1 MMLLTLAFG
10 AVQAAE
16 RTSQSFPAAAENQKT
31 EATTVAATTTVPES
45 SATTTASMPVVTTEN
60 PFNKQDDEEVP
71 YDRKSWI
78 QPKEWNSPRID
89 PKNYDGGIMLYF
101 DKIGLEPELSK
112 GVTQRVYC
120 SIAGVKEPVS
130 SMKFHIFYDTR
141 LKLKKNEKG
150 EVLNPGRAVG
160 GFTTG
165 SAMVEEG
172 QLVFYAYSPN
182 DIEMDKG
189 SLFTLDF
196 IVPEN
201 AEPGEVYPIGISYV
215 DDGIAYDTF
224 LNSAQDDAGKL
235 QMAYV
240 FTRGIYNG
248 YIKMIGEKK
257 TTTTTTGTTTAAAED
272 PLPGDVN
279 CDGEISIADA
289 VLLCRLTA
297 EEPCDD
303 LTLTEQSFIAA
314 DYNLD
319 DLITMLD
326 AAELLADLQANSAE

>member
-1 MMLLTLAFG
+1 MNCKMIIGAMMLFTLAFG
-10 AVQAAE
+10 AVRAAE
-16 RTSQSFPAAAENQKT
+16 HTSQSFPVAAENQKT
-31 EATTVAATTTVPES
+31 EATTIEATTTALAA

-60 PFNKQDDEEVP
+60 PFNKQDDAEVP

-78 QPKEWNSPRID
+78 QPKEWNSPKID
-89 PKNYDGGIMLYF
+89 PKNYNGGIMLYF

-112 GVTQRVYC
+112 GLTQRVYC
-120 SIAGVKEPVS
+120 SITGVTEPVN

-141 LKLKKNEKG
+141 LTLKKNEKG
-150 EVLNPGRAVG
+150 EVLNAGRAVES
-160 GFTTG
+160 FTTG

-182 DIEMDKG
+182 DIELQNG
-189 SLFTLDF
+189 SLFTFDF

-235 QMAYV
+235 QMTYV

-248 YIKMIGEKK
+248 YIKMQGEKI
-257 TTTTTTGTTTAAAED
+257 TTAPAKEETVR
-272 PLPGDVN
+272 GDVN
-279 CDGEISIADA
+279 GDGGITVADA
-289 VLLCRLTA
+289 VLLCRMTA
-297 EEPCDD
+297 EDSCDD
-303 LTLTEQSFIAA
+303 ITLTQQSFIAA

-319 DLITMLD
+319 GLITIQD
-326 AAELLADLQANSAE
+326 AAELLAKLQE